1 MYLLFICFVWS
12 VLQDQAV
19 AFEDLKKTMETTR
32 AHLQNQL
39 RSKEM
44 ECGRLSVQ
52 IRVRIYLIYL
62 LSSSITDVKTVLEI
76 KCCSRILKYWPAS
89 KLFFGGYRQESRAP
103 GTREETKR
111 RNMAF
116 SRGLLRPTF
125 KLESLVAGYEIPV
138 IESRFCLEAY
148 FMLACVFRP

>member
-1 MYLLFICFVWS
+1 MFICFVWS
-12 VLQDQAV
+12 SLQDQAV

-52 IRVRIYLIYL
+52 IRVRISLIQLFY
-62 LSSSITDVKTVLEI
+62 SSIAELKMVLEI
-76 KCCSRILKYWPAS
+76 KCCSRILKYWPVS
-89 KLFFGGYRQESRAP
+89 KLFIGGYRQKSRAP
-103 GTREETKR
+103 GTREETKK

-116 SRGLLRPTF
+116 SCGLLHPTL
-125 KLESLVAGYEIPV
+125 KMESLPAGYEIPV
-138 IESRFCLEAY
+138 IESRFCLESY
-148 FMLACVFRP
+148 FILASISRP